1 MVHPDRQAEVKSG
14 AHKER
19 TEEWLVTGGFALLL
33 LLGGLMVA
41 LLAGLGTAALA
52 VAVITLAAGLLFLLY
67 RGLGLLEKWLKGL

>member
-19 TEEWLVTGGFALLL
+19 TEEWLVTGGF
-33 LLGGLMVA
+33 A